1 MITAGGVYEDLIV
14 TSPDSDSAAI
24 EVNTTAPVVIR
35 HVRGSGPGDFATRD
49 NVRRGRFYAAASPKN
64 VVIEHCEMDRTS
76 GIEVQS
82 FSGDGSPAQTVRLR
96 SCDAREIDGRY
107 RNGGSELQDFVG
119 VSSGNRAAAEIAYNR
134 IVTTPGQGR
143 AEDNITMY
151 KNGGTEAPPY
161 HVFRNYIEGTSR
173 TRISTTRPRAR
184 PSMPTAPPTTS
195 IFRNT
200 GSGKKTWPPAARQLP
215 QRRWHPQPQ
224 SEGSGPDNSSDTGG
238 PCRSV
243 RPRAPRRSGST
254 SEEEPKKGA
263 VDTHSA
269 ESAALSG
276 RCHWSWSGL
285 VRAKRQLGW
294 RRGNRG
300 DWAGRRRGYSSL
312 VVSSAEYGT
321 SSASSRA

>member
-35 HVRGSGPGDFATRD
+35 HVRGSGSGDFVHAGGGSDVTIENSVYVATTATRD

-151 KNGGTEAPPY
+151 KNGGTAARPY
-161 HVFRNYIEGTSR
+161 RVYRNYIEGSFPDAYPDDQTTGTAINIAVGRHMRVNNYIGSALYGNNSGDANR
-173 TRISTTRPRAR
+173 VLWLSDEGPVTNGSAFSTTRRDVDQGGASLTNTVALTLPYA
-184 PSMPTAPPTTS
+184 TAE
-195 IFRNT
+195 
-200 GSGKKTWPPAARQLP
+200 KTAYDDYMAMLAT
-215 QRRWHPQPQ
+215 
-224 SEGSGPDNSSDTGG
+224 EGVSL
-238 PCRSV
+238 
-243 RPRAPRRSGST
+243 
-254 SEEEPKKGA
+254 GA
-263 VDTHSA
+263 
-269 ESAALSG
+269 
-276 RCHWSWSGL
+276 SWC
-285 VRAKRQLGW
+285 K
-294 RRGNRG
+294 
-300 DWAGRRRGYSSL
+300 
-312 VVSSAEYGT
+312 
-321 SSASSRA
+321 